1 MIKIRDFIFRTKLLR
16 ILIPIIKLVIIFKF
30 NFINIKKSIIW
41 LFKNSEFTNFFY
53 EITPLN
59 RNQMIGAISSISYKS
74 VSEVEQ
80 YFSEIENDIEFKKVL
95 ETKSD
100 RLPRSRELPSPIPL
114 GRRVAW
120 YALIRIYKPKVV
132 VETGTDKGIGS
143 LVIQRAL
150 EKNGLGILY
159 TLDIDRYSGSMFD
172 ESDLKKIK
180 LLIGDSIESI
190 KSINDVDLFIHDS
203 DHSAEHER
211 NEYLA
216 ISPKLT
222 HNALVISD
230 NSHVTDALFNWSK
243 EKNRNF
249 IFIKES
255 PQNHWYQG
263 GGVGI
268 SLIGDGG
275 GS

>member
-1 MIKIRDFIFRTKLLR
+1 MIKIRDFIFRTKFLR
-16 ILIPIIKLVIIFKF
+16 ILIPFIKLVIISQF
-30 NFINIKKSIIW
+30 NFINVQKSIIW
-41 LFKNSEFTNFFY
+41 LFKNSEFTNFLY

-59 RNQMIGAISSISYKS
+59 RNQMIGGISSISNKS
-74 VSEVEQ
+74 ISEVEQ
-80 YFSEIENDIEFKKVL
+80 YFSELENDIEFKKDL
-95 ETKSD
+95 ETKSN
-100 RLPRSRELPSPIPL
+100 RLPRNKELPSPIPL

-120 YALIRIYKPKVV
+120 YALIRIYKPKVI

-143 LVIQRAL
+143 LVIQKAL

-159 TLDIDRYSGSMFD
+159 TLDVDRYSGGLLN
-172 ESDLKKIK
+172 ESDLKKIT
-180 LLIGDSIESI
+180 LIIGDSIESI

-203 DHSAEHER
+203 DHSAQHER

-216 ISPKLT
+216 VSPKLT
-222 HNALVISD
+222 QNAVVISD
-230 NSHVTDALFNWSK
+230 NSHVTDVLFNWSK
-243 EKNRNF
+243 ETNRNF

-268 SLIGDGG
+268 SFIGG
-275 GS
+275 GGGI